1 MQLSAF
7 YSPSNFPYISEF
19 FERRKMKMIFE
30 EIWIDDDEF
39 DEIAYEVNINMIE
52 DEYLKDLEHEDALDY
67 GEFFRI
73 ED

>member
-1 MQLSAF
+1 
-7 YSPSNFPYISEF
+7 
-19 FERRKMKMIFE
+19 MIFE

>member
-1 MQLSAF
+1 
-7 YSPSNFPYISEF
+7 
-19 FERRKMKMIFE
+19 MKMVFE
-30 EIWIDDDEF
+30 EIWTDDDEF

-52 DEYLKDLEHEDALDY
+52 DEYLEELEQEEVLDY